1 MHEHEFHKLYEH
13 ICDARPGIQGAA
25 LVSNDGLVLFQKGA
39 TVAHDHLIGAAGA
52 AIIQLSEHINA
63 GLSECNTQ
71 DITIRCQKH
80 SAFFSP
86 LDEHTIIMLVLLKDT
101 DTRSFR
107 HVVDSCM
114 GKK

>member
-1 MHEHEFHKLYEH
+1 MHEHEFNTLYEKL
-13 ICDARPGIQGAA
+13 CDARPGIQGAA
-25 LVSNDGLVLFQKGA
+25 LVSNDGMVLFQKGS
-39 TVAHDHLIGAAGA
+39 TVANDHLIGVAGA

-80 SAFFSP
+80 AAFFSP
-86 LDEHTIIMLVLLKDT
+86 LDEHTILMLVLLKDT

-107 HVVDSCM
+107 HVLELCIA
-114 GKK
+114 KK